1 MQTKIH
7 FKCCYSV
14 RIKTTH
20 NPSKVAA
27 AVCICVLYVY
37 MFFYSVYVV
46 DATCFN
52 ECFLFHVITGKHYFL
67 QKFLATMRFVQ
78 PPYCCFI
85 WNKSVFT
92 LSLQCSADAKVP
104 KIKLSYTKFILD
116 ELLKANLFYGKV
128 LYAWLFHTSLCK
140 WFFVKN
146 SKDLWKYDFTQ

>member
-1 MQTKIH
+1 MQTKIR

-27 AVCICVLYVY
+27 AVCMCVLYVY

-67 QKFLATMRFVQ
+67 QKFLATKRFVQ

-85 WNKSVFT
+85 WNKCFETSPFLRYLYSVV
-92 LSLQCSADAKVP
+92 LML
-104 KIKLSYTKFILD
+104 KFQ
-116 ELLKANLFYGKV
+116 K
-128 LYAWLFHTSLCK
+128 
-140 WFFVKN
+140 
-146 SKDLWKYDFTQ
+146 